1 MMANDFGIPAVDI
14 EVPIGD
20 NERERLTIILAGTF
34 PRDRTIHHWRIE
46 SWFSQPKNWQN

>member
-20 NERERLTIILAGTF
+20 NKCDRLTIILAGIF
-34 PRDRTIHHWRIE
+34 PRDRTIHHWE
-46 SWFSQPKNWQN
+46 D